1 MSNHAEAHHH
11 EAKLGAALVSVMI
24 NILLILIK
32 TVVGVLTGSI
42 GILAEA
48 AHSLLDLTASILA
61 FLGIRWAGRPADAT
75 HAFGH
80 AKFENLSSWLQMLLL
95 GGTCGVILYEAAAR
109 LIRGFTIEVTWYA
122 LAVMGVAI
130 VLDFGVSRYLHSTAH
145 HAGGSA
151 ALEADA
157 LHFVSDMWGAIAV
170 VIGLALAGLGVH
182 AADPIAAIL
191 VAIVIGGTAIRSGLR
206 TTAILLDKS
215 PDQTILKQ
223 VKAIVAAYPGVVD
236 YHDLRARQ
244 AGSQVL
250 LDVCIE
256 LKKDTSLGRA
266 HEISHELSEEIRRRV
281 PRVADALVHAEPA
294 CRYEPHEEVRHPGH

>member
-1 MSNHAEAHHH
+1 MSNHTEAHHH

-122 LAVMGVAI
+122 LV
-130 VLDFGVSRYLHSTAH
+130 
-145 HAGGSA
+145 
-151 ALEADA
+151 
-157 LHFVSDMWGAIAV
+157 
-170 VIGLALAGLGVH
+170 
-182 AADPIAAIL
+182 
-191 VAIVIGGTAIRSGLR
+191 
-206 TTAILLDKS
+206 
-215 PDQTILKQ
+215 
-223 VKAIVAAYPGVVD
+223 
-236 YHDLRARQ
+236 
-244 AGSQVL
+244 
-250 LDVCIE
+250 
-256 LKKDTSLGRA
+256 
-266 HEISHELSEEIRRRV
+266 
-281 PRVADALVHAEPA
+281 
-294 CRYEPHEEVRHPGH
+294 